1 MYCSRR
7 FRLENAKITKN
18 AKKKIAQAE
27 KNAKNKRNGKVMIWK
42 TKCKFGKLTKR
53 ILKTTQQIHQKQ
65 KCFQTQTARPL
76 RQK

>member
-1 MYCSRR
+1 MPRKKC
-7 FRLENAKITKN
+7 EKN
-18 AKKKIAQAE
+18 SPGR

-76 RQK
+76 RQKRTSKRFFKK